1 MSWLMILALALYAD
15 PALAGGPDAP
25 PFAGDKPPH
34 EAPTLSRREAQP
46 HQARTYRAETYR
58 AQTYRAQTD
67 RAEAAPYAAH
77 APAGAA
83 RPVRL
88 APDFFYG
95 PLSGGV
101 ERPPVQVHAVRQ
113 GYVIQAAR
121 PGPVSA
127 GEAAAAR
134 AGWAGRSH
142 HRNPNT
148 KRPGA

>member
-1 MSWLMILALALYAD
+1 MILAMALYAD

-25 PFAGDKPPH
+25 HLAHAKPPH
-34 EAPTLSRREAQP
+34 AAPYIPRREAQSY
-46 HQARTYRAETYR
+46 QAETYRAETYRAETYR
-58 AQTYRAQTD
+58 AQTY

-88 APDFFYG
+88 APDFLYG

-101 ERPPVQVHAVRQ
+101 ERPPVQVHAVRR

-134 AGWAGRSH
+134 GLGRG
-142 HRNPNT
+142 
-148 KRPGA
+148 GAQ

>member
-1 MSWLMILALALYAD
+1 MILALALYAD

-34 EAPTLSRREAQP
+34 EAPTLSRRGAQP
-46 HQARTYRAETYR
+46 HQARTYRAETY
-58 AQTYRAQTD
+58 

-88 APDFFYG
+88 APDFFHG

-113 GYVIQAAR
+113 GYVIHGAR

-127 GEAAAAR
+127 GQAAAAR
-134 AGWAGRSH
+134 GLGGRSH

>member
-1 MSWLMILALALYAD
+1 MSWMIILAMALYAD

-25 PFAGDKPPH
+25 HLAHAKPPH
-34 EAPTLSRREAQP
+34 EAPYIPRREAQ
-46 HQARTYRAETYR
+46 AYRAETNWAETYR
-58 AQTYRAQTD
+58 AQTYRAETNWAQTY
-67 RAEAAPYAAH
+67 RAETYRTEAASFAAH

-88 APDFFYG
+88 GPDFFYG

-113 GYVIQAAR
+113 GYVIHGGR

-127 GEAAAAR
+127 GQAAAAR
-134 AGWAGRSH
+134 GLGQSQ
-142 HRNPNT
+142 
-148 KRPGA
+148 